1 MCTPGSSAPPR
12 AARHSRDK
20 QNPSANAAPTKRR
33 RNSPR
38 RETSLETAKAIDPW
52 PLRAPSRSPRTATQL
67 RLHTASRATW
77 DNGISLGLRVGSHN
91 TIVFTKVFDYV
102 PRGVVEEDEIPPE
115 PADRAKWER
124 KSSAAILQLVDQC
137 LIILKGI
144 DSKLELNYTV
154 SYIGLS
160 KDRQPFNFVTFQPR
174 RHVLNIT
181 LNIPRS
187 ADVDQKIEDSG
198 IETLE
203 YRHERYRLALR
214 NEEISKNKELLKELM
229 ELAYIYDL
237 SLQRTYG
244 NGGWSSGSRRRR
256 VHVTDWGISASVFL
270 ARLFLVCLSSL
281 TKVPYTR
288 SFWHIEAR
296 RARPALSSMPAKGSE
311 KDRFGGVAV
320 RGYRSRQGSNLWSK
334 L

>member
-1 MCTPGSSAPPR
+1 MNADSAPGGLIYSSKNR
-12 AARHSRDK
+12 RWVAVVTRSK
-20 QNPSANAAPTKRR
+20 FNLGQPTKSHIIRTIEYWDIER
-33 RNSPR
+33 KKYPDYDHCAVLIAEEITRQFQNVIAVFNGYLP
-38 RETSLETAKAIDPW
+38 LIAI
-52 PLRAPSRSPRTATQL
+52 QMQ
-67 RLHTASRATW
+67 
-77 DNGISLGLRVGSHN
+77 GLRVGSHN

-160 KDRQPFNFVTFQPR
+160 KDQQPFNFVTFQPR

-229 ELAYIYDL
+229 ELAYNN
-237 SLQRTYG
+237 R
-244 NGGWSSGSRRRR
+244 
-256 VHVTDWGISASVFL
+256 
-270 ARLFLVCLSSL
+270 
-281 TKVPYTR
+281 
-288 SFWHIEAR
+288 
-296 RARPALSSMPAKGSE
+296 
-311 KDRFGGVAV
+311 
-320 RGYRSRQGSNLWSK
+320 NL
-334 L
+334 